1 MYNIYNNRL
10 DSVKCD
16 MKRRKDTSVYCN
28 GVNIM
33 IRHILFWNY
42 TDKVKSEHKEKETL
56 KFLQDSVNTMNGHI
70 DGLMNASIGTNIAG
84 GYDLVF
90 YAELRDE
97 KALQQFQNHPLHAA
111 HKQRCAEL
119 VTYRLCG
126 DLVVE

>member
-1 MYNIYNNRL
+1 MYKIYNNRL

-16 MKRRKDTSVYCN
+16 MKRQKDTSVHCN

-70 DGLMNASIGTNIAG
+70 DLSLIHI
-84 GYDLVF
+84 
-90 YAELRDE
+90 
-97 KALQQFQNHPLHAA
+97 
-111 HKQRCAEL
+111 
-119 VTYRLCG
+119 
-126 DLVVE
+126 